1 MEKIEIIDEEQ
12 IENGWRFVVEVGEG
26 ESKTQHSVTLDK
38 EYWEKLTHSLG
49 SLQGPE
55 SPSGPRTAGQAEKV
69 PPEELVKKSFE
80 FLLAREPKESI
91 LREFNLREI
100 AKYFPEYESEIKV

>member
-1 MEKIEIIDEEQ
+1 MEKIESLDEEQ
-12 IENGWRFVVEVGEG
+12 TEDGWRFVVGVGPPRLGEAGEG

-38 EYWEKLTHSLG
+38 EYWEKLADAQHK
-49 SLQGPE
+49 P
-55 SPSGPRTAGQAEKV
+55 K
-69 PPEELVKKSFE
+69 ELVKKSFE

-100 AKYFPEYESEIKV
+100 AKYFPEYETEIK